1 MQTRFCCFPFLF
13 SVILTKPCFL
23 LSFCENSGLCVHMSV
38 IFMCVLA
45 DALPMC
51 TRMKQDWLTG
61 RLRNKSKEKRDE
73 ILREY
78 GIVYNWWNLSREERV
93 HGIQPLGKHL
103 TLKPWLKNLS
113 LRVQTYWMFLSTLN
127 SLIQ

>member
-1 MQTRFCCFPFLF
+1 
-13 SVILTKPCFL
+13 
-23 LSFCENSGLCVHMSV
+23 
-38 IFMCVLA
+38 MCVLA

-78 GIVYNWWNLSREERV
+78 GIVYNW
-93 HGIQPLGKHL
+93 
-103 TLKPWLKNLS
+103 
-113 LRVQTYWMFLSTLN
+113 
-127 SLIQ
+127 